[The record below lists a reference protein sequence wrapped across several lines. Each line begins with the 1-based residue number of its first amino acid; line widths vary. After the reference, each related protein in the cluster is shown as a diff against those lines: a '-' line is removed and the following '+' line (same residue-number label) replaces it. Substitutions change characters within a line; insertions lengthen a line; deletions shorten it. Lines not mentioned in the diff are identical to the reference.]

1 MKKLLSALLSMALCF
16 SVSVPAFAASTP
28 QDEYS
33 VPEYLSEFIANRNE
47 DASVSQIVPMYDS
60 GDAIIAWLYILAP
73 TGYIVVD
80 ASHEVVVEFSFSNS
94 FSYSEG
100 TMLYYG
106 GPTQFY
112 QKDGGVFYNVRSDTA
127 VSDGEVAEKSSTFV
141 ATTASLIDDADSM
154 PSTLANTP
162 PYSLDSDEFQLYDYN
177 PDGRCGSV
185 AAAILLAYYNDNGY
199 SGLVPSE
206 YYNSDVKFTNYLK
219 PHIESLDDTNGSTTS
234 DLVSG
239 LNWYLKQKGFD
250 SKLAAYSK
258 SNGSFSTYTGKIDG
272 GDPVILDLNAEPTYG
287 EHWVV
292 GYGYDYDQ
300 IIIKYNQ
307 FAIVDDGWGDV
318 DQEINWKYVGDL
330 VYLKAE

>member
-1 MKKLLSALLSMALCF
+1 MKKLLTGLLSVALCF
-16 SVSVPAFAASTP
+16 SVSVPAFAVSTP
-28 QDEYS
+28 PAEYS

-47 DASVSQIVPMYDS
+47 DASISQVVPMYDAE
-60 GDAIIAWLYILAP
+60 DTIIAWLYVLNP
-73 TGYIVVD
+73 VGYVVED
-80 ASHEVVVEFSFSNS
+80 ASHEIVVEFSFSSS
-94 FSYSEG
+94 FDYTEG
-100 TMLYYG
+100 DTLYYG

-112 QKDGGVFYNVRSDTA
+112 QEDSGTFYNIKSNAT
-127 VSDGEVAEKSSTFV
+127 VSDSEVTERSSTFA
-141 ATTASLIDDADSM
+141 ATTASLIESADST
-154 PSTLANTP
+154 PSPLAHTP
-162 PYSLDSDEFQLYDYN
+162 PYSLDADEFQLYDYN

-199 SGLVPSE
+199 SGLVSSTH
-206 YYNSDVKFTNYLK
+206 YNSDKKFTDYLK
-219 PHIESLDDTNGSTTS
+219 PHIESLDDEQGSTTS

-239 LNWYLKQKGFD
+239 LNWYLQQKNFD
-250 SKLAAYSK
+250 SKLSAYSK

-272 GDPVILDLNAEPTYG
+272 GDPVILDLDAAPTYG

-300 IIIKYNQ
+300 FVVQYNQ

-318 DQEINWKYVGDL
+318 DININWKYVNDL